1 MLHRPASHFP
11 PPIVMPPRLGRR
23 RPVSALSR
31 QSEHRH
37 LKQQIVPE
45 CILCSWSFN
54 LTSLLLVRASEATR
68 QALRRSQRAS
78 ASGAP
83 SLSKII
89 PALLDSVNP
98 TSCHKPRPIR
108 RPRVLPRVSSCPPPI
123 RNRSGRFFL
132 SPNLACAP
140 KTAST
145 SRAHSVPPVNPSDS
159 DVCPISGPA
168 TSIEG
173 PFVSFL
179 DSLLTL
185 TYPSPKFV

>member
-1 MLHRPASHFP
+1 MSH
-11 PPIVMPPRLGRR
+11 
-23 RPVSALSR
+23 
-31 QSEHRH
+31 
-37 LKQQIVPE
+37 PE
-45 CILCSWSFN
+45 NLWSKGYSIIFFAVGPLN

-83 SLSKII
+83 PLSKII
-89 PALLDSVNP
+89 PALLDSVNA

-123 RNRSGRFFL
+123 RNRSGTFFL
-132 SPNLACAP
+132 SKISFPHTLMSPCSGSPNLACAP

-159 DVCPISGPA
+159 PASEVSPVSGPA

-179 DSLLTL
+179 LGSLLTL
-185 TYPSPKFV
+185 TYAPPNLFKIQ